1 MLEVNDVRIAR
12 APLDFHF
19 EFSLPNQGVLLIR
32 GPSGEGKSTLLDAL
46 GGYIPIDSGTVTWQS
61 QAIGQLPPEKRPITS
76 LFQSHN
82 LFDHLTVGAN
92 LATALPHI
100 SEVDRKNAL
109 TALGV
114 DAHYHKYPTALS
126 GGQRQRVGLIAALLR
141 PEPLV
146 LLDEPFRELDPDTRL
161 RVILWTLE
169 QIQSL
174 GKTLLL
180 VSHNPDDDLFIK
192 RQVTDVRE
200 YVVRLKEDHSGNG
213 LPQSG

>member
-1 MLEVNDVRIAR
+1 MLEVNEVRIAR
-12 APLDFHF
+12 ALQQFHF
-19 EFSLPNQGVLLIR
+19 QFTLPAQGVLLIR

-46 GGYIPIDSGTVTWQS
+46 GGYIPIDSGAIHWQS
-61 QAIGQLPPEKRPITS
+61 QPIGHLPPEKRPMTT

-82 LFDHLTVGAN
+82 LFEHLTVGAN
-92 LATALPHI
+92 LAAALPHI
-100 SEVDRKNAL
+100 SETERINAL

-114 DAHYHKYPTALS
+114 ETHYHKHPSTLS

-161 RVILWTLE
+161 RVILWTLD
-169 QIQSL
+169 QIRTL

-180 VSHNPDDDLFIK
+180 VSHNSDDDLFIK
-192 RQVTDVRE
+192 GQVTDVRE
-200 YVVRLKEDHSGNG
+200 YVIRLNDD
-213 LPQSG
+213 